1 MNAVQLTDL
10 HPFEYEHPFDAKAL
24 DALQNNA
31 GLDLLIRQFNKHA
44 VERVFTIKCTGSNLK
59 VTPRNYPD
67 IYSILRECCEVIN
80 CPDVPDLYIQWEYGI
95 NGWTIGVDNPIIVL
109 KSGCIDLL
117 AEDELRCVIGHEVG
131 HIKSRHTLYHQM
143 AQALPYLA
151 EMIGNA
157 TFGLGNLASMPLQF
171 ALLKW
176 QRMSELTADRAGL
189 LAVQDKSA
197 FMRLLTKMAG
207 IPIKHFSSI
216 NCDEFIQQ
224 ARDFDKLDDDKLNAL
239 VKWAQIAGQD
249 HPWTVLRAAE
259 LLRWIESGEYDA
271 VLNRSTRDK
280 IHKVT
285 SGGIT
290 SCRKCGCRLQGDE
303 KFCPTCGQSLVS

>member
-1 MNAVQLTDL
+1 MSPLRLTDL
-10 HPFEYEHPFDAKAL
+10 HPHEYEHPFDAAAL
-24 DALQNNA
+24 NALQNVT

-67 IYSILRECCEVIN
+67 IYGLLQECCAVIN
-80 CPDVPDLYIQWEYGI
+80 LPDVPDLYVEWEYGI
-95 NGWTIGVDNPIIVL
+95 NGGIIGVDHPIIVL

-117 AEDELRCVIGHEVG
+117 STDELRCVIGHEVG

-143 AQALPYLA
+143 AQALPFLVGI
-151 EMIGNA
+151 IGNA
-157 TFGLGNLASMPLQF
+157 TLGLGNLVSMPLQF

-189 LAVQDKSA
+189 LAAQDKTA
-197 FMRLLTKMAG
+197 FMQLLTKMAG
-207 IPIKHFSSI
+207 IPLKYFGTI
-216 NCDEFIQQ
+216 NTEEFIQQ
-224 ARDFDKLDDDKLNAL
+224 ARDFDKLDDDKLNTL

-259 LLRWIESGEYDA
+259 LLRWIDSGDYDA
-271 VLNRSTRDK
+271 VINRTTRDK
-280 IHKVT
+280 IHKVS
-285 SGGIT
+285 SGGVT
-290 SCRKCGCRLQGDE
+290 SCRTCGYRLQGDE
-303 KFCPTCGQSLVS
+303 KFCPTCGEALTA